1 MTALTDI
8 ISAFLATSALLIVLL
23 RLLLPDRPLAEVDH
37 GGGRSALGRSFVRN
51 GGRIG
56 QTVRALNEVP
66 VRRRADIGTADRAG

>member
-8 ISAFLATSALLIVLL
+8 ILAFLATSALLIVLL

-37 GGGRSALGRSFVRN
+37 DGGRSAL

-66 VRRRADIGTADRAG
+66 VRRRADIGPADRAG